1 MTKVATIITK
11 KKSEISRLVNSPPE
25 GRPGFVISS
34 PSARAR
40 PGGGWGPWVSPECP
54 IVCSWRETPF
64 QRELSPSKLRPREA
78 VAVFDPRAKIAF
90 FDRPFCLPPSRT
102 LRRGFTF
109 RLSPLVRSPTN
120 ATDGLETALGVCAGV
135 AAASFRRV
143 TLGAAEAMTSAR
155 REPAGI
161 PLEGELDQEYSVFV
175 ALGTTCLCGSLIY
188 RD

>member
-1 MTKVATIITK
+1 V
-11 KKSEISRLVNSPPE
+11 E
-25 GRPGFVISS
+25 RP
-34 PSARAR
+34 A
-40 PGGGWGPWVSPECP
+40 
-54 IVCSWRETPF
+54 VCCSRETPF
-64 QRELSPSKLRPREA
+64 ARGLSPSKLRPREA

-90 FDRPFCLPPSRT
+90 FDRPFCLPPSQT